1 MLNPRNRCAIH
12 RLFTGGCKAGLVNRG
27 LLLCALAVLASLAS
41 GCGSGSGFRR
51 AAEPA
56 ASPPVRAKPAG
67 MVAKLVGKPEGMAFD
82 RDTGLLAVAIR
93 APSRL
98 DFVDPRSLA
107 IARRVPLPAP
117 ARHLAPAASGAAVL
131 VPAEAADALLEVS
144 PRGVLSRTPV
154 GNHPHDAAAAAGS
167 VFVAD
172 EHSDQVSVL
181 RGGRIVATL
190 GAPVQ
195 PGGIAAVDGRYI
207 ALVAVAERVIE
218 VYDARTLETLGT
230 TSAGNGPTHVVGL
243 GEDAYVADTEGG
255 AVRKY
260 RIGPGLRQVAVA
272 PASGAPYGI
281 AADPRRQRLWVTLT
295 ARNRLVGFA
304 VGGRRPRRIA
314 TYPTVRQPNSVEV
327 DPRSGDV
334 FVAGAE
340 GRLERISPRHGGS
353 Q

>member
-1 MLNPRNRCAIH
+1 
-12 RLFTGGCKAGLVNRG
+12 VNRG
-27 LLLCALAVLASLAS
+27 LLLCALAVLATLAS

-56 ASPPVRAKPAG
+56 DSPPLRAQPAG
-67 MVAKLVGKPEGMAFD
+67 TVAKLAGKPEGMAFD
-82 RDTGLLAVAIR
+82 RGAGLLAVAVR

-98 DFVDPRSLA
+98 DFVDPGSLA
-107 IARRVPLPAP
+107 VARRVPLPAP

-154 GNHPHDAAAAAGS
+154 GNHPHDATAAAGS
-167 VFVAD
+167 IFVAD
-172 EHSDQVSVL
+172 EHSDGVSVL
-181 RGGRIVATL
+181 RGGRVVAAL

-195 PGGIAAVDGRYI
+195 PGGIAAVDDRYI
-207 ALVAVAERVIE
+207 ALVAVAERVMQ
-218 VYDARTLETLGT
+218 VYDARTLESLGS
-230 TSAGNGPTHVVGL
+230 TSAGRGPTHVVGL

-260 RIGPGLRQVAVA
+260 RIGPEPRQVAAIPA
-272 PASGAPYGI
+272 PGAPYGI
-281 AADPRRQRLWVTLT
+281 AVDPRRERLWVTLT
-295 ARNRLVGFA
+295 ARNRLVGYA
-304 VGGRRPRRIA
+304 VGGPRPRRIA

-340 GRLERISPRHGGS
+340 GQLERISPRDRGS
-353 Q
+353 R